1 MVTRQKEREVMMT
14 LLQSMIPVCSR
25 ERERGGGGGGG
36 GGGQGKREGTVI
48 VCSISSSAHCSINY
62 TKHS

>member
-1 MVTRQKEREVMMT
+1 MVARQKEREVMMT

-25 ERERGGGGGGG
+25 ERGGRG

-48 VCSISSSAHCSINY
+48 VCNIRSSAHCSINY